1 MDALRDI
8 LNGDIIVQSH
18 SYRQDEILMLMRLAE
33 EYGFRIG
40 AFHHGVEAYKVANE
54 LAEHGAGAVV
64 WSDWSSFKIEAQD
77 GILYNARLLSE
88 AGVLTSLH
96 SDDSQI
102 ATRMNWEAAK
112 WSVQEWTLKM
122 RLHW

>member
-1 MDALRDI
+1 MLR
-8 LNGDIIVQSH
+8 
-18 SYRQDEILMLMRLAE
+18 RLAE

-54 LAEHGAGAVV
+54 LAEHGAGAAV

-88 AGVLTSLH
+88 AGVLTPLH

-102 ATRMNWEAAK
+102 ATPMNWVAADMVRAGMYREAALALVTVNTSK
-112 WSVQEWTLKM
+112 ILGIDHRT
-122 RLHW
+122 